1 MTPLPFEYPEWIIVT
16 ENGLE
21 LLPNTPLKIR
31 KAFSAWFD
39 IANRNADL
47 NDEN

>member
-21 LLPNTPLKIR
+21 LLPDTPQKIR
-31 KAFSAWFD
+31 KAYQAWLD
-39 IANRNADL
+39 IANRNEIL
-47 NDEN
+47 EE